1 MKGYDFEIHHR
12 YKTPNGWKDW
22 NKGFGKFQSTN
33 KEEQMIQL
41 KKHLRILV
49 ASNQEIEI
57 KILIDG
63 KMVGYN
69 LEPRDEV
76 YYANQKS

>member
-1 MKGYDFEIHHR
+1 MKGYDFEIYHR
-12 YKTPNGWKDW
+12 YKDTKGWKDW
-22 NKGFGKFQSTN
+22 NKGYGKFQSTN
-33 KEEQMIQL
+33 REERMIQL
-41 KKHLRILV
+41 KKHLRILL

-76 YYANQKS
+76 YYHKG

>member
-1 MKGYDFEIHHR
+1 M
-12 YKTPNGWKDW
+12 
-22 NKGFGKFQSTN
+22 
-33 KEEQMIQL
+33 MQL
-41 KKHLRILV
+41 KKHLRILL

-63 KMVGYN
+63 EMVGYN
-69 LEPRDEV
+69 LEPRNEV

>member
-1 MKGYDFEIHHR
+1 MKGYDFEIYHR
-12 YKTPNGWKDW
+12 YKDTTGWKDW

-33 KEEQMIQL
+33 KEERMMQL
-41 KKHLRILV
+41 KKHLRILL

>member
-1 MKGYDFEIHHR
+1 MKGYDFEIQHR
-12 YKTPNGWKDW
+12 YKDTNGWKDW
-22 NKGFGKFQSTN
+22 NKGFGKFQSAN

-76 YYANQKS
+76 YYHKG